1 MTGFTASTVR
11 SFREAVQFAGGVMVI
26 LGGIISAVVWM
37 TGGFT
42 PQQQVQV
49 QQLSGKVDQLSA
61 HIELLAKKM
70 DEMPRPGDY
79 DTIDKHLTRL
89 DQQVGAIGDRI
100 TTDENSFNYVKGA
113 LQDVVRGTQT
123 PVRQPR

>member
-11 SFREAVQFAGGVMVI
+11 SYREAVQFAGAVMVI